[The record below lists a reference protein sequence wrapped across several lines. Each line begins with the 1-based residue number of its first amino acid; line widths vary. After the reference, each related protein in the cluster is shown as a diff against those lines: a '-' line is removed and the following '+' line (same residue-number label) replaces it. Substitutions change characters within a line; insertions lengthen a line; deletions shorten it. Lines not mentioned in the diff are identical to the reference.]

1 MNTNLHISSC
11 QFHFTC
17 FEVVEMR
24 RLIILVLDGGIT
36 KDIEFNNAFIHVIIG
51 QPLERYLQHNGSDK
65 LWDAMI

>member
-1 MNTNLHISSC
+1 
-11 QFHFTC
+11 
-17 FEVVEMR
+17 MR